1 EKLGWCKEPCSAE
14 IAEVLK
20 RYDLPVS
27 TDLSAAQLAAAAAS
41 DKKRR
46 GGDISIVVPEAI
58 GHCVM
63 RKVPVSELEAI
74 FAAGLEE

>member
-1 EKLGWCKEPCSAE
+1 M
-14 IAEVLK
+14 LK
-20 RYDLPVS
+20 KYDLPTA
-27 TDLSAAQLAAAAAS
+27 TDFAAAQLARAAAS

-58 GHCVM
+58 GRCVM

-74 FAAGLEE
+74 FAAGLEG